1 MQAELVMI
9 GTELLLGEVV
19 DTNASFLG
27 RGLAQCGVNLY
38 RKSTVGDNWLRIIE
52 VISQALGRSDIV
64 IISGG
69 MGPTDD
75 DLTREAVA
83 AAANCPLEENPQVV
97 QELESWFRFR
107 YGSHVEIPLNNRKQ
121 ALFPKG
127 AQIIPNK
134 RGTAPGFIL
143 EVNSKVV
150 IGLPGVPVE
159 LEAMFNETVIPYLQ
173 GRNGSHKLVTRNLNF
188 VGIGES
194 HLEELVY
201 DVVANQ
207 TNPTVALYASQGQVR
222 IRLTAKADS
231 LEAGQALIDPVEEQ
245 IAQRTVDFMYGL
257 DEETLE
263 EVVGRQLSEQGSTV
277 ALAESCTGGLI
288 GHRLTNVPGSSDYF
302 MRGYVVYSNQ
312 AKMDCIGVKE
322 ATLRQFGAVSA
333 ETAQEMSEGVRR
345 VSGTDYGLAVTGIA
359 GPGGGTPEKPVG
371 LVYISLAMDGNTK
384 TEKHQ
389 FVGTREQIKL
399 RASQAALRMLWLASR
414 RQ

>member
-1 MQAELVMI
+1 
-9 GTELLLGEVV
+9 
-19 DTNASFLG
+19 
-27 RGLAQCGVNLY
+27 
-38 RKSTVGDNWLRIIE
+38 
-52 VISQALGRSDIV
+52 
-64 IISGG
+64 
-69 MGPTDD
+69 
-75 DLTREAVA
+75 
-83 AAANCPLEENPQVV
+83 
-97 QELESWFRFR
+97 
-107 YGSHVEIPLNNRKQ
+107 
-121 ALFPKG
+121 
-127 AQIIPNK
+127 
-134 RGTAPGFIL
+134 
-143 EVNSKVV
+143 
-150 IGLPGVPVE
+150 
-159 LEAMFNETVIPYLQ
+159 MFNETVIPYLQ

-288 GHRLTNVPGSSDYF
+288 GHRLTNVPGSSDYL